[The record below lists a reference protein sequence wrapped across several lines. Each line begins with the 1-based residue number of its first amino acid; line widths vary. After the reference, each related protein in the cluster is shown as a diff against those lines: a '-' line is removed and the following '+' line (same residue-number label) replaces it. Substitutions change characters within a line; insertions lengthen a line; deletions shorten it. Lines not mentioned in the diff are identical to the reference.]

1 MASPD
6 KFNYLPKAADLL
18 KKSQSAEGTDRLKVY
33 KNYLQAGLDALTKQF
48 QKGTSII
55 QLLRARSALM
65 DHILV
70 TSWSQFSVNTGSTL
84 IAVGGYGRE
93 ELQPYSDIDIL
104 VLLNEENGGEEAPE
118 RNIELESWLAFL
130 WDIGLEV
137 GHSVRTIDQCES
149 LALED
154 ISVATNL
161 IESRFLCGD
170 LGLLKDLNSRI
181 KQPDFWPSRKFFRA
195 KLDEQ
200 TARHIKFKETSF
212 NLEPNIKSNPG
223 GLRDLQVIQWITLKH
238 FKSSSLHD
246 LIKYGIFT
254 RREYRSLL
262 NGQQFLHRVRFALH
276 VLSGKREDRL
286 LFEHQK
292 KVAEWMGFED
302 HDNKLAV
309 EHLMQRYYRA
319 VMIIRNLNELFLQI
333 FEQEYLQSN
342 QEGERIDLD
351 DDFYLHNQRIGIKQP
366 DLFLRKPH
374 ALIKIFRHI
383 AINPDIIQIEAKT
396 MRKIRSSQQM
406 VNRKYRRDPI
416 NVSYFKEFLATKQ
429 LTSRGFALMK
439 RTNILG
445 AMIPKFA
452 QIEGQMQFDLFHAYT
467 VDEHTLF
474 LLRYIIRYN
483 KPEFQ
488 HEFPLCRKIMKTLV
502 DPTPLYLAAIF
513 HDIGK
518 GRGGDHSELGAVD
531 ALEYATSI
539 GLEKHIAELISWLVK
554 NHLIMSL
561 VAQRKDISDPDVI
574 ESFADRIPSILHLEL
589 LYVLTV
595 SDIRATNPTLWNSW
609 KESLLKELFLATKHY
624 LTQSTPRANQTEMM
638 EDTRQQVLEQ
648 FTKTGDS
655 IEPVREL
662 LTELGNDYL
671 LRYHPE
677 QIIWQTE
684 QLLSQPELPYVA
696 IKNHRSQAG
705 TEVFIAVEDQ
715 PDLFAAI
722 TALLSQN
729 HLNIQAATLFTSPK
743 GLCLDTFIV
752 LDEQGHPLSYEQ
764 RIQEIQD
771 NLIDGLTDIESRGVS
786 VSRAVPTRLKYFTV
800 KTRIEFI
807 NNHTSPFTTLEITAL
822 DRPALLANIGQAFRD
837 CDIEVHSAKIVTLGE
852 RVEDTFTISDRDNR
866 PITDKAKIK
875 EITQHLEQAINA

>member
-6 KFNYLPKAADLL
+6 KFNYLPKAAELL
-18 KKSQSAEGTDRLKVY
+18 KKSNSADTAVRLKCY
-33 KNYLQAGLDALTKQF
+33 KAYLQAGLDALTRQF

-55 QLLRARSALM
+55 QLLRARSALI
-65 DHILV
+65 DHILA
-70 TSWSQFSVNTGSTL
+70 TSWAQFSVNSAASL

-93 ELQPYSDIDIL
+93 ELQPYSDVDIL
-104 VLLNEENGGEEAPE
+104 VLLNEEDGGDDAHN
-118 RNIELESWLAFL
+118 RNPELEAWLAFL

-137 GHSVRTIDQCES
+137 GHSVRTIIQCEE

-161 IESRFLCGD
+161 IESRFICGNRS
-170 LGLLKDLNSRI
+170 LLKELATKI
-181 KQPDFWPSRKFFRA
+181 KEESFWPIEDFFRA
-195 KLDEQ
+195 KLGEQ
-200 TARHIKFKETSF
+200 NARHIKFKETSF

-223 GLRDLQVIQWITLKH
+223 GLRDLQVIQWVTLKH
-238 FKSSSLHD
+238 FKTNSLHD
-246 LIKYGIFT
+246 LIKHGILT
-254 RREYRSLL
+254 RREYRNLL
-262 NGQQFLHRVRFALH
+262 NGQKFLNRVRFALH
-276 VLSGKREDRL
+276 VLTGKREDRL

-292 KVAEWMGFED
+292 KVAEWLGFED

-333 FEQEYLQSN
+333 FEQEYLQIGRNS
-342 QEGERIDLD
+342 EYVELD
-351 DDFYLHNQRIGIKQP
+351 DDFYLHNQRIGIKEP

-383 AINPDIIQIEAKT
+383 SLNPEIKQIEAKT
-396 MRKIRSSQQM
+396 MRTIRSSQQM
-406 VNRKYRRDPI
+406 VNRNYRRDAI
-416 NVSYFKEFLATKQ
+416 NVSYFKEFLATRQ
-429 LTSRGFALMK
+429 ITSRGFTLMK

-467 VDEHTLF
+467 VDEHSLF

-488 HEFPLCRKIMKTLV
+488 QEFPLCRKIMKTLV

-561 VAQRKDISDPDVI
+561 VAQRKDISDPDII
-574 ESFADRIPSILHLEL
+574 ETFASRIPSILHLEL

-609 KESLLKELFLATKHY
+609 KESLLKELFLATKHC
-624 LTQSTPRANQTEMM
+624 LTQSTPRANQNEMM

-771 NLIDGLTDIESRGVS
+771 NLIGGLSEMDNHQLN

-800 KTRIEFI
+800 KTRIELI
-807 NNHTSPFTTLEITAL
+807 NDKSRNLTTLEITAL

-852 RVEDTFTISDRDNR
+852 RVEDTFMISNRDNQ
-866 PITDKAKIK
+866 PITDKKHIQRIK
-875 EITQHLEQAINA
+875 KHLQEAIDS

>member
-18 KKSQSAEGTDRLKVY
+18 KKSQSAEGIERLKVY
-33 KNYLQAGLDALTKQF
+33 KGYLQAGLDALTKQF

-65 DHILV
+65 DHILI
-70 TSWSQFSVNTGSTL
+70 TSWSQFSVNSNAAL

-104 VLLNEENGGEEAPE
+104 VLLSESDDAKGRQP
-118 RNIELESWLAFL
+118 ELEAWLAFL

-137 GHSVRTIDQCES
+137 GHSVRTIEHCEE

-161 IESRFLCGD
+161 IESRYLCGD
-170 LGLLKDLNSRI
+170 RLLLKELDERI
-181 KQPDFWPSRKFFRA
+181 KKPEFWPSESFFKA
-195 KLDEQ
+195 KLNEQ
-200 TARHIKFKETSF
+200 VTRHIKFKETSF

-276 VLSGKREDRL
+276 VLSNKREDRL

-333 FEQEYLQSN
+333 FEQEYLQLGQN
-342 QEGERIDLD
+342 ANFIDLD
-351 DDFYLHNQRIGIKQP
+351 EDFYLHNQRIGIKDP
-366 DLFLRKPH
+366 DLFLHKPH

-383 AINPDIIQIEAKT
+383 ALNPEIIQIEAKT

-406 VNRKYRRDPI
+406 VNKSYRRDPI
-416 NVSYFKEFLATKQ
+416 NISYFKEFLATKQ
-429 LTSRGFALMK
+429 MTSRGFTLMK

-531 ALEYATSI
+531 ALEYCKSI
-539 GLEKHIAELISWLVK
+539 GLENHISELVAWLVK

-574 ESFADRIPSILHLEL
+574 ERFASRVPSILHLEL

-624 LTQSTPRANQTEMM
+624 LTQSTPRANQSEML
-638 EDTRQQVLEQ
+638 EDTRQQVIEQ
-648 FTKTGDS
+648 FTKSGES
-655 IEPVREL
+655 VEPVREL
-662 LTELGNDYL
+662 LVELGNDYL

-705 TEVFIAVEDQ
+705 TEVFIAIEDQ
-715 PDLFAAI
+715 PDLFASI

-752 LDEQGHPLSYEQ
+752 LDEQGYPLSYEQ

-771 NLIDGLTDIESRGVS
+771 NLIDGLSNMKGLDLSI
-786 VSRAVPTRLKYFTV
+786 SRAIPSKLKYFTV
-800 KTRIEFI
+800 KTRIEIF
-807 NNHTSPFTTLEITAL
+807 NDPNKAFTTLEITAL

-852 RVEDTFTISDRDNR
+852 RVEDTFTISDGNNQ
-866 PITDKAKIK
+866 PITDETKIQQIK
-875 EITQHLEQAINA
+875 QHLEQAINA

>member
-6 KFNYLPKAADLL
+6 KFNYLPKAAELV
-18 KKSQSAEGTDRLKVY
+18 KKSQSADGLDRLKIY

-55 QLLRARSALM
+55 QLLRARSALI
-65 DHILV
+65 DHILA
-70 TSWSQFSVNTGSTL
+70 TSWSQFSVHSHSAL

-104 VLLNEENGGEEAPE
+104 VLLNDDSEEAE
-118 RNIELESWLAFL
+118 DSNLELEAWLAFL

-137 GHSVRTIDQCES
+137 GHSVRTINHCEQ

-161 IESRFLCGD
+161 IESRFICGNRK
-170 LGLLKDLNSRI
+170 LLKGLNERI
-181 KQPDFWPSRKFFRA
+181 KQPDFWPSEAFFKA

-200 TARHIKFKETSF
+200 VARHLKFKETSF

-238 FKSSSLHD
+238 FKTSSLHD

-276 VLSGKREDRL
+276 VLTGKREDRL

-292 KVAEWMGFED
+292 KVAEWLGFED

-319 VMIIRNLNELFLQI
+319 VMVIRNLNELFLQI
-333 FEQEYLQSN
+333 FEQEYLKLGKSAQI
-342 QEGERIDLD
+342 IDLD
-351 DDFYLHNQRIGIKQP
+351 QDFYLHNQRIGIKTP

-383 AINPDIIQIEAKT
+383 ALNPEIIQIEAKT

-406 VNRKYRRDPI
+406 VNRHYRRDAI
-416 NVSYFKEFLATKQ
+416 NISYFKEFLSTKQ

-483 KPEFQ
+483 KSEYG

-531 ALEYATSI
+531 ALEYCHSI
-539 GLEKHIAELISWLVK
+539 GLDQHISELVSWLVR

-574 ESFADRIPSILHLEL
+574 ESFASKIPSILHLEL

-624 LTQSTPRANQTEMM
+624 LTQSTPRANQNQMM

-648 FTKTGDS
+648 FTKTGES

-662 LTELGNDYL
+662 LSELGNDYL

-715 PDLFAAI
+715 PDLFASI

-771 NLIDGLTDIESRGVS
+771 NLIDGLSDMDNSAIS

-800 KTRIEFI
+800 KTNVEFI
-807 NNHTSPFTTLEITAL
+807 NDDNSPFTTLEITAL

-852 RVEDTFTISDRDNR
+852 RVEDTFTVSDRNHQPIIDKNR
-866 PITDKAKIK
+866 IEKIK
-875 EITQHLEQAINA
+875 EHLGQAINA